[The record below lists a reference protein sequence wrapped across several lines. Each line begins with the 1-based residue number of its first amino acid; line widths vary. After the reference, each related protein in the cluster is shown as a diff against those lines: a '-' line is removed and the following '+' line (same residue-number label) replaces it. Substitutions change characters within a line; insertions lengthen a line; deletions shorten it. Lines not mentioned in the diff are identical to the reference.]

1 MTSRAIQVSVTQV
14 TVGVVIGASI
24 EALLPSRSENA
35 SLTIQVFEALVQV
48 GMNGAALGLFA
59 GLVRGEGSDPTFG
72 IPFSTALYASQPELQ
87 NRLRALAAV
96 VNARVSRASR
106 QMAAQVAMA

>member
-14 TVGVVIGASI
+14 TVGVAIGASI
-24 EALLPSRSENA
+24 EALLPAPTEGA
-35 SLTIQVFEALVQV
+35 SLTIQVFEALVQA

-72 IPFSTALYASQPELQ
+72 IPFSTALYASQPMLQ
-87 NRLRALAAV
+87 KRLRGLAAV
-96 VNARVSRASR
+96 VSGRVSRASQ
-106 QMAAQVAMA
+106 QMAAQVGAA